1 MVVLEIKKKQ
11 NSEKLKPLFV
21 RKSSE
26 RLKSLLL
33 IEKNEQIIIV
43 KKSSVIRGREI
54 KNKNRKEWKIKE
66 IKNKKIVKR
75 NKSSGSARNK
85 EKTK

>member
-75 NKSSGSARNK
+75 NKSSGSTRNK

>member
-54 KNKNRKEWKIKE
+54 KNKNRKE
-66 IKNKKIVKR
+66 
-75 NKSSGSARNK
+75 
-85 EKTK
+85 

>member
-1 MVVLEIKKKQ
+1 M
-11 NSEKLKPLFV
+11 FV

-75 NKSSGSARNK
+75 NKSSGSTRNK

>member
-1 MVVLEIKKKQ
+1 M
-11 NSEKLKPLFV
+11 FV
-21 RKSSE
+21 RKNSE
-26 RLKSLLL
+26 RLNSLLL

-75 NKSSGSARNK
+75 NKSSGSTRNK